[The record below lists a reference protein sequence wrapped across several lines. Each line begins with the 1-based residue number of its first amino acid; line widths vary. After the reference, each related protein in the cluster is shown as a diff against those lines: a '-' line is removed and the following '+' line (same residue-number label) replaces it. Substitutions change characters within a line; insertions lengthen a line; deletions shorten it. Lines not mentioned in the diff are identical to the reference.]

1 MIKKVLKLIL
11 IVLAAGLIVIQF
23 FQVSK
28 VNPPTVEA
36 ETIYSAVAVPSD
48 VRAVLERS
56 CADCHSHSTKY
67 PWYANIQPSGWFLK
81 DHIDEGRQKINF
93 STFATYTL
101 KKQAHKLEEV
111 CEQIEKKEMPL
122 PSFLWIHGEAALS
135 EAEGKLLCD
144 WSKAEKAKLDERI
157 AALPPA

>member
-11 IVLAAGLIVIQF
+11 IVLVAGLIVIQF
-23 FQVSK
+23 FQISK
-28 VNPPTVEA
+28 INPPTVEG
-36 ETIYSAVAVPSD
+36 ETIYSAVAVQSD

-111 CEQIEKKEMPL
+111 CEQIEKRRCRYHHFYGSTVKRRCQ
-122 PSFLWIHGEAALS
+122 
-135 EAEGKLLCD
+135 KLRASCYATGQRPKRR
-144 WSKAEKAKLDERI
+144 S
-157 AALPPA
+157 